1 MRYHDYL
8 AKHLDPKVYKIQAE
22 RTDTKEYDG
31 KSLPLGYLV
40 TVIKGDK
47 YVGVIDEDVQ
57 SKERI
62 LGQSRLNYML
72 DHVKEALDGKTS
84 RHSTK

>member
-31 KSLPLGYLV
+31 KSLPLGYIV
-40 TVIKGDK
+40 TVVKGDK
-47 YVGVIDEDVQ
+47 YVALIDEDVQ

-62 LGQSRLNYML
+62 LGKSRLNYIL
-72 DHVKEALDGKTS
+72 YHVKEALDGKAS
-84 RHSTK
+84 SNSSK